1 MFDKGVDEMSDLLN
15 ETIYKRCDEI
25 LLNDELYRRSNEK
38 IVLLE
43 SRLKESFSP
52 QQLKSYR
59 EIEQAIMEASA
70 HREALLYRQGFIDG
84 KSILEAK

>member
-1 MFDKGVDEMSDLLN
+1 MSDLLN
-15 ETIYKRCDEI
+15 EIIYKRCDEI

-38 IVLLE
+38 IVSLE
-43 SRLKESFSP
+43 CSMKKSFSP
-52 QQLKSYR
+52 QQLEDYK

-70 HREALLYRQGFIDG
+70 HRETILYRQGFIDG